1 MTDQKFRRARTDE
14 QREVRR
20 TQILDV
26 TRQLIIESRVRDVS
40 LNEIARQ
47 VGLAKS
53 NVLRYFGSREAIL
66 LVLLDREY
74 EGWVGD
80 CVDQLSGSTDH
91 DVAQVA
97 RVLARTVAARPLLC
111 ELLSVVTTV
120 LEHNVTVEEV
130 LAFKPSMAAHMAR
143 LLDAVVVATGS
154 SGLAESDRGLLL
166 TGLHAMIAELWS
178 LAHPAPVLVEAA
190 ALDPRVFGGLDDV
203 EGTLAASLTMLLRG
217 ALR

>member
-97 RVLARTVAARPLLC
+97 
-111 ELLSVVTTV
+111 
-120 LEHNVTVEEV
+120 EV
-130 LAFKPSMAAHMAR
+130 LA
-143 LLDAVVVATGS
+143 
-154 SGLAESDRGLLL
+154 
-166 TGLHAMIAELWS
+166 
-178 LAHPAPVLVEAA
+178 
-190 ALDPRVFGGLDDV
+190 
-203 EGTLAASLTMLLRG
+203 
-217 ALR
+217 